1 MENGDVIFYSLVVVS
16 LFAIL
21 AWTTYIEFRRMNKK
35 EYTGTE
41 RNDDWISTDDT

>member
-21 AWTTYIEFRRMNKK
+21 AWTTYIEFRKMNRKD
-35 EYTGTE
+35 YTGTE
-41 RNDDWISTDDT
+41 RSADWISPENR